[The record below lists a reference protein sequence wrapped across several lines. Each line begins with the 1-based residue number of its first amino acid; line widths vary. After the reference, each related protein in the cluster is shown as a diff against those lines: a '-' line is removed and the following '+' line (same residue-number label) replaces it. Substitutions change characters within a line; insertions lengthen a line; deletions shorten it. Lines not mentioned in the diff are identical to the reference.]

1 MQILTS
7 RLFDDG
13 DTGAIDPFA
22 LFEEWFAAAQ
32 ASESAD
38 ANAMALATTDADA
51 LPDVRMILM
60 HGRSPD
66 GIVFY
71 THRDG
76 GKGQQL
82 QANPQASL
90 MFHWKSLFR
99 QVRLRGPVEEVA
111 PEEADAYFRTRPH
124 GSQIG
129 AHASRQS
136 QPLESREA
144 LLDRVARIEAS
155 YRTGEVPRPENWTGF
170 RLKPRTWEFWR
181 AGEFRLHDR
190 VRFEKSASGWTRQR
204 LNP

>member
-1 MQILTS
+1 MQTLTS

-13 DTGAIDPFA
+13 DTDALDPYA
-22 LFEEWFAAAQ
+22 LFEEWYAAAQ

-38 ANAMALATTDADA
+38 ANAMALATTDADG
-51 LPDVRMILM
+51 LPDLRMILM
-60 HGRSPD
+60 HGRSPE

-71 THRDG
+71 THRDSA
-76 GKGQQL
+76 KGLQL

-99 QVRLRGPVEEVA
+99 QVRLRGAVEEVSDA
-111 PEEADAYFRTRPH
+111 EADAYFRTRPR

-136 QPLESREA
+136 QPLETRDA
-144 LLDRVARIEAS
+144 LLDRVSKIDAHF
-155 YRTGEVPRPENWTGF
+155 RTGEVPRPDNWTGF
-170 RLKPRTWEFWR
+170 RLKPKSWEFWR

-190 VRFEKSASGWTRQR
+190 VRFEKTASGWMQQR